1 MMRPLDHTSPAEADA
16 AIRSLCDPDRLAPW
30 LDQQG
35 LEPGLPLIVE
45 RIAGGVSNEMFLLS
59 RGAARWV
66 LRRPAGV
73 ALPRAA
79 GGLRREFRFLTALDQ
94 TGAPHPRAVVA
105 GDDESVIGAPFY
117 VMEQVAGWRP
127 DQGEM
132 ASRMAAPEDRA
143 DVAHALI
150 DALADLHLVDPIA
163 VGLGDLG
170 RLEDF
175 HERQVRRWTTQLHSY
190 EGREIPGFDEVGAW
204 LDAHRPTTFV
214 PAIMHG
220 DYHQLNV
227 ILTEARPWR
236 VAAILDWETATI
248 GDPLVD
254 LAGFLRN
261 VSRPQ
266 GEGWPSAA
274 VLVERYAE
282 RTGRVVSSLGYYTN
296 LARMR
301 LAVLLEGVHQRGLQ
315 DPTRTVSAQVA
326 DMVLQLINDARS
338 DIDSPR

>member
-1 MMRPLDHTSPAEADA
+1 MRPIDSDSPADA
-16 AIRSLCDPDRLAPW
+16 AAVVVRLCDPDRLAPW
-30 LDQQG
+30 LDAQS
-35 LEPGLPLIVE
+35 LEPGAPLSVE
-45 RIAGGVSNEMFLLS
+45 RIAGGVSNEMFRLV
-59 RGAARWV
+59 RGDARWV

-79 GGLRREFRFLTALDQ
+79 DGLKREFRFLTALEQ
-94 TGAPHPRAVVA
+94 TNAPHPRPIVA
-105 GDDESVIGAPFY
+105 GADVSIIGAPFY
-117 VMEQVAGWRP
+117 VMADVDGWRP

-132 ASRMAAPEDRA
+132 ATHVERPADRA
-143 DVAHALI
+143 EVAHALI

-175 HERQVRRWTTQLHSY
+175 HERQVRRWTTQLQSY
-190 EGREIPGFDEVGAW
+190 GGRPIPGFAEVCAW
-204 LDAHRPTTFV
+204 LDAHRPMSFV

-227 ILTEARPWR
+227 IVAHARPWR

-261 VSRPQ
+261 VSSPQ
-266 GEGWPSAA
+266 GEGWPDAA
-274 VLVERYAE
+274 DLVERYRA
-282 RTGRVVSSLGYYTN
+282 RTGRTVAELDYYTN
-296 LARMR
+296 LARLR
-301 LAVLLEGVHQRGLQ
+301 LAVLLEGVYQRGLA
-315 DPTRTVSAQVA
+315 DTTRTVSTQVA
-326 DMVLQLINDARS
+326 DLVLQLIDDALA
-338 DIDSPR
+338 DIGPAR